1 MDTNKTIML
10 AMAAASALV
19 QERAIADMK
28 QEFGEDYIEME
39 VCNYASTD
47 VFDVF

>member
-1 MDTNKTIML
+1 MTTSKTIAL
-10 AMAAASALV
+10 TLAAASALV

-28 QEFGEDYIEME
+28 EEFGEDYIEMK